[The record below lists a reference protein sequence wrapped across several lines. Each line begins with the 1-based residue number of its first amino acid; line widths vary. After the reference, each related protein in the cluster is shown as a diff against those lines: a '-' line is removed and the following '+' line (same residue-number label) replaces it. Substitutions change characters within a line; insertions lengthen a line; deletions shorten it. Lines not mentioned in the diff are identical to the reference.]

1 MTKTMKTVCV
11 GRVLVDVPASR
22 PGAGPVDASLPRGA
36 MPALR
41 ERIASSIRPRPSAAA
56 FAAQA
61 QASIRKPA
69 APA

>member
-22 PGAGPVDASLPRGA
+22 PGAGPVDASLHRDA
-36 MPALR
+36 ILVQWK
-41 ERIASSIRPRPSAAA
+41 RIASSIRPRPSAAA